1 MGLKEQIDNALKEA
15 IKNKDEVAKN
25 ALRGVITALKNKE
38 KELRKELSEQDI
50 IKVLSSQVK
59 QRKDSIEQFRKGGR
73 EDLADKEEAEIKVL
87 EAFLPEALSDEE
99 LLKLIE
105 ECIEEAGAKTP
116 KDMGKVMKLIMPK
129 VAGRADGKK
138 VNELVR
144 SKLSGK

>member
-38 KELRKELSEQDI
+38 KELKKELDEQDI

-59 QRKDSIEQFRKGGR
+59 QRRDSIEQFRKGGR

-87 EAFLPEALSDEE
+87 ETFLPEAMSEEE

-105 ECIEEAGAKTP
+105 ECIEETGAKTP

-144 SKLSGK
+144 AKLSGK